1 MLVGSFHQG
10 TGQHIQIEPR
20 LATQIESAMAL
31 KYIPNDLPLQ
41 SLDRE
46 PLQLMKSSLAHIL
59 KTTPPR
65 PAYPDPAQHGGFIRG
80 PTSIAYLFFRLA
92 ALHPDVQV
100 AHHDLM
106 HWAKRYMEADRGE
119 LVLTT
124 RIGLSCE
131 KLAYEAL
138 KACISKDAT
147 DVEAFLS
154 NIPAVIGPYPDGEK
168 DPFES
173 EIWQGRAGTLYFMRL
188 MRHHLPNSAAS
199 LEGPI
204 AQVSEKILADS
215 IDGDEGGWTF
225 HKHKYIG
232 AGHGDIGIVT
242 QLALTTPDLGPK
254 LAPKLRALLS
264 LQKDGNWPIAKGI
277 DESRH
282 PSLMQWCHG
291 APGFLYSLRAM
302 RPCFPDLQVEIDAAI
317 ARGQEAIWKQG
328 LLKKEPS
335 LCHGIFGNALNLPR
349 GPRREHFLSLA
360 TVEAMEKAKSV
371 DPDAFLPAD
380 YGHDMSLLFKYHS
393 SAAWAW
399 AVCELESP
407 PMIVYTD
414 V

>member
-1 MLVGSFHQG
+1 
-10 TGQHIQIEPR
+10 
-20 LATQIESAMAL
+20 MAP

-46 PLQLMKSSLAHIL
+46 PLPLMKSSLERIL
-59 KTTPPR
+59 KATPPQ
-65 PAYPDPAQHGGFIRG
+65 PAYLDPAQHGGFIRG

-92 ALHPDVQV
+92 NLYPDVQV
-100 AHHDLM
+100 ADHHLL
-106 HWAKRYMEADRGE
+106 HWAKKYMQADRGK
-119 LVLTT
+119 LALST
-124 RIGLSCE
+124 RVGLSCE

-138 KACISKDAT
+138 KACISQDAN
-147 DVEAFLS
+147 DVESFLS
-154 NIPAVIGPYPDGEK
+154 NIPRIVGPYPDGEK

-188 MRHHLPNSAAS
+188 MRHQLPDCAGI

-225 HKHKYIG
+225 HQKKYLG

-242 QLALTTPDLGPK
+242 QLALTTPALAPK

-264 LQKDGNWPIAKGI
+264 LQRDGNWPIAREI

-302 RPCFPDLQVEIDAAI
+302 RPCFPDLHDEIDAAI
-317 ARGQEAIWKQG
+317 ARGQEAIWRQG
-328 LLKKEPS
+328 LLRKEPS
-335 LCHGIFGNALNLPR
+335 LCHGIFGNALNLPH

-360 TVEAMEKAKSV
+360 TEEAVKAAKSV
-371 DPDAFLPAD
+371 DPDVFSPAD
-380 YGHDMSLLFKYHS
+380 YGHGMSLLFNYHS

-399 AVCELESP
+399 AVCESDNP
-407 PMIVYTD
+407 PMIAYTD